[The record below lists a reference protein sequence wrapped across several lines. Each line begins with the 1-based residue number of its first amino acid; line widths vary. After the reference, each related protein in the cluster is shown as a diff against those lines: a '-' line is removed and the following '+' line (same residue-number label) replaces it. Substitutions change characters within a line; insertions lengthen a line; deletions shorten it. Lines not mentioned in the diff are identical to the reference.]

1 MWPALYST
9 PGTLAYMETCFHY
22 KQVFAIRV
30 TQPLLKPTLR
40 WTEMPGTS
48 MIAGIWWHSPSSM
61 VSYASL
67 MRSWPSRTWM
77 RLPSTRTLS
86 CIWSRRSS
94 RGSTSSAGGRSSQ
107 AGEARTTA
115 VTSSS
120 CFLLVRVY
128 FVLGFVVYDD
138 NTDQLWYGVRL
149 LAEKQATNFGDGEA
163 LVSFTRDSIGEYHRE
178 GKVCFCTCFCTY
190 LHFTVPR
197 SSTDVVVCGGFFSRR
212 VFSARRL
219 PLILSGTS
227 WSTTKVG
234 IYRVC
239 K

>member
-1 MWPALYST
+1 
-9 PGTLAYMETCFHY
+9 METCFHY

-40 WTEMPGTS
+40 WTEMPGIS

-178 GKVCFCTCFCTY
+178 GKVCFCKCFLY
-190 LHFTVPR
+190 I
-197 SSTDVVVCGGFFSRR
+197 STLYCS
-212 VFSARRL
+212 
-219 PLILSGTS
+219 
-227 WSTTKVG
+227 
-234 IYRVC
+234 
-239 K
+239 